1 MNGCWDGPIPE
12 PQIRTI
18 EDMRDVLA
26 DPGCTSDQPLYFM
39 YRDLARSESDREWLR
54 QHHIRYDITVIPA
67 RVICGEYVKTK
78 GHYHPRNP
86 AGEHYPEIYEVLKG
100 RGHYLLQ
107 TYPAD
112 DVVM

>member
-39 YRDLARSESDREWLR
+39 YRDLARSESDRSGSGSTISATTSPSSRLALSAGSMSRRKGTTTPATLQGSIILR
-54 QHHIRYDITVIPA
+54 STRFS
-67 RVICGEYVKTK
+67 K
-78 GHYHPRNP
+78 
-86 AGEHYPEIYEVLKG
+86 AGGTTSRHTLPMTL
-100 RGHYLLQ
+100 
-107 TYPAD
+107 
-112 DVVM
+112 